1 MTPLIYIIEDD
12 ENIRVMLQMALAS
25 FSYGVSAFDNAE
37 DALALCEKAMPS
49 LFIFD
54 IMLPGM
60 DGVSAVRQ
68 LRTKDKSVP
77 VLMLTAKDTEV
88 DKVVGLDAGA
98 DDYLAKP
105 FGVMELAA
113 RVRALLR
120 RSASA
125 LLKEERIMTHGDLTI
140 DPASREVRLCGGLI
154 ELTYKEFELLLLLV
168 KNKDR
173 VMPRDELLNNIW
185 GYDYFGETRTL
196 DAHIRSLRRKLSNDA
211 ENQTY
216 IKTVRNVGY
225 RFYEGKI

>member
-1 MTPLIYIIEDD
+1 MPPLIYVVEDD

-25 FSYGVSAFDNAE
+25 FAYGVSVFDNAE
-37 DALALCEKAMPS
+37 DALSESEKTPPS

-60 DGVSAVRQ
+60 DGVSAVKL

-120 RSASA
+120 RTAP
-125 LLKEERIMTHGDLTI
+125 KDETVITHGDLTI
-140 DPASREVRLCGGLI
+140 NPASREVSVSGGLV
-154 ELTYKEFELLLLLV
+154 ELTYKEYELLLLLV

-173 VMPRDELLNNIW
+173 VMPRDELLNTIW

-196 DAHIRSLRRKLSNDA
+196 DAHIRSLRRKLSDNA

-225 RFYEGKI
+225 RY